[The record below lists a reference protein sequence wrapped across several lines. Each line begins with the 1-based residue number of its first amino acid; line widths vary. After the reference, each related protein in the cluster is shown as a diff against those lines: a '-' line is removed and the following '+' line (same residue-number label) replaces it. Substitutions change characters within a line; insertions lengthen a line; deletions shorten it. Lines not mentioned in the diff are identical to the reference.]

1 MARTM
6 NHRPLQLLAAI
17 LLTLLSPTVF
27 AQAVAYDNIDQAT
40 VRVLGMGSIEVEAI
54 EDEGQTYQLAVPIAG
69 HGSGVLLSK
78 DGLILTA
85 SHVIADTR
93 ALAVRVPGHL
103 GPLPA
108 VTVYNDTTRDF
119 ALLRVKGDFEH
130 IAELADP
137 KAPLAIR
144 QNVFAIGY
152 PLDATRV
159 DPQST
164 PGIVSGVL
172 PTGELQLGMSVN
184 PGNSG
189 GPVVDSDGKVR
200 AIVVARSRLDE
211 GAIGLAYAVPL
222 KTFAETVDKYRAKPA
237 DSTQQAYLEAD
248 TSRRLADLTSLM
260 SLYGLEMMKTSLSK
274 SEMEVDPRIKG
285 ALDEASQ
292 GANASTDGRL
302 LSAVFYWNQSLVM
315 RRRGDTNWP
324 TAQAKA
330 VGLVRE
336 AAKAEPALQ
345 TKSEFVKLLLS
356 LSPAP
361 IGPASA
367 SVDPSNPWG
376 TNYGSNVQPPGS
388 APVVDTPSAAPKQAR
403 PRNLKFVIA
412 AEIAPTIFN
421 VDLSFNAPSYSSGR
435 SHHESHSRTEVAY
448 GARMGVQ
455 NAGKWQFTA
464 GVDVQRVSSS
474 FDCEYCYDPYYD
486 VQGVNVT
493 WDQTLLG
500 PYAGVSFMGIYL
512 GGKLQWIADANTSAG
527 SPVESSGAAIGVEGG
542 YFYTYKKFSLGALLG
557 TYATAGQHDSY
568 SGYEYYETV
577 DTETRA
583 LQLSL
588 LAQLAL

>member
-1 MARTM
+1 MSSRIV
-6 NHRPLQLLAAI
+6 RF
-17 LLTLLSPTVF
+17 LTVLLLSVFAPSAF

-40 VRVLGMGSIEVEAI
+40 VRVLGMGNIEVEAI
-54 EDEGQTYQLAVPIAG
+54 EDAGQTYQLAVPIAG

-85 SHVIADTR
+85 AHVIADAR
-93 ALAVRVPGHL
+93 ALAVLVPGRL

-108 VTVYNDTTRDF
+108 VTVYTDTTRDF

-144 QNVFAIGY
+144 QDVFAIGY
-152 PLDATRV
+152 PLDATRM

-164 PGIVSGVL
+164 PGIVSGVR

-189 GPVVDSDGKVR
+189 GPVVDSEGKVR
-200 AIVVARSRLDE
+200 GIVVSRSRLDE
-211 GAIGLAYAVPL
+211 GAVGLAYAVPL
-222 KTFAETVDKYRAKPA
+222 QTFVETAKSYVGKSPDA
-237 DSTQQAYLEAD
+237 TQQAYLNAD

-260 SLYGLEMMKTSLSK
+260 SLYGLEVMKTSLSK

-361 IGPASA
+361 PVSA
-367 SVDPSNPWG
+367 PPGQANQDP
-376 TNYGSNVQPPGS
+376 YGNVNLQPPSDQGPPPPPTES
-388 APVVDTPSAAPKQAR
+388 R
-403 PRNLKFVIA
+403 PRQRARVFLGAGGDLTAISVSTKPAGEFGDTLDFYGQGFGFGFQAGVTVPLSRAWGLLLGGRFSMATLTIDCSCNRENTEWKQTVVGGFFGARWGIGYVGAHLENVEGHDDLATLNAANVGYGLEGGLQYEGERFGVQVSTRFLGADGEDVDYSSLNLGIA
-412 AEIAPTIFN
+412 ALVF
-421 VDLSFNAPSYSSGR
+421 F
-435 SHHESHSRTEVAY
+435 
-448 GARMGVQ
+448 
-455 NAGKWQFTA
+455 
-464 GVDVQRVSSS
+464 
-474 FDCEYCYDPYYD
+474 
-486 VQGVNVT
+486 
-493 WDQTLLG
+493 
-500 PYAGVSFMGIYL
+500 
-512 GGKLQWIADANTSAG
+512 
-527 SPVESSGAAIGVEGG
+527 
-542 YFYTYKKFSLGALLG
+542 
-557 TYATAGQHDSY
+557 
-568 SGYEYYETV
+568 
-577 DTETRA
+577 
-583 LQLSL
+583 
-588 LAQLAL
+588 

>member
-1 MARTM
+1 MKR
-6 NHRPLQLLAAI
+6 RLLQILAAI
-17 LLTLLSPTVF
+17 LLTLLAPGAL

-40 VRVLGMGSIEVEAI
+40 VRVLGMGNIELEAI

-85 SHVIADTR
+85 AHVIDDTR
-93 ALAVRVPGHL
+93 ALAVLVPGHL

-108 VTVYNDTTRDF
+108 VAVYTDTTRDF

-130 IAELADP
+130 VAELADP
-137 KAPLAIR
+137 KASLAIR

-152 PLDATRV
+152 PLDATRM

-222 KTFAETVDKYRAKPA
+222 KTFAETVTKYLTKPA
-237 DSTQQAYLEAD
+237 DATQLAYLEAD

-260 SLYGLEMMKTSLSK
+260 SLYGLEVMKTSLSK

-292 GANASTDGRL
+292 GAHASTDGRL

-345 TKSEFVKLLLS
+345 TKSPFVKLLLG
-356 LSPAP
+356 LPPTAP
-361 IGPASA
+361 GPASGTG
-367 SVDPSNPWG
+367 DPANPWG
-376 TNYGSNVQPPGS
+376 TTYGSSVQPPTS
-388 APVVDTPSAAPKQAR
+388 APATDKPKQ
-403 PRNLKFVIA
+403 PEGKPLKLNLKVLLGI
-412 AEIAPTIFN
+412 EIVPTLYNI
-421 VDLSFNAPSYSSGR
+421 DLHFDARLSAGVNHREHHGR
-435 SHHESHSRTEVAY
+435 TVLAY
-448 GARMGVQ
+448 GARVGFQ
-455 NAGKWQFTA
+455 TA
-464 GVDVQRVSSS
+464 GTWSVIFGGELQQASGS
-474 FDCEYCYDPYYD
+474 FTCDYCYEPTTSQSGGIDID
-486 VQGVNVT
+486 WSTTQ
-493 WDQTLLG
+493 LG
-500 PYAGVSFMGIYL
+500 PYAGLTFKGLYL
-512 GGKLQWIADANTSAG
+512 GGKVLWFLPG
-527 SPVESSGAAIGVEGG
+527 SNGDEPFHVDGAALGVEGG
-542 YFYTYKKFSLGALLG
+542 YLYSYKRLRAGALLG
-557 TYATAGQHDSY
+557 AYWG
-568 SGYEYYETV
+568 SGEVSEYENYEFGYYDTVETSV
-577 DTETRA
+577 RA
-583 LQLSL
+583 VQLSAM
-588 LAQLAL
+588 AQLAF

>member
-1 MARTM
+1 MPK
-6 NHRPLQLLAAI
+6 HSI
-17 LLTLLSPTVF
+17 YLLTLLLATLF
-27 AQAVAYDNIDQAT
+27 APSALAQTVAYDNIDQAT
-40 VRVLGMGSIEVEAI
+40 VRVLGMGNIEVEAI

-85 SHVIADTR
+85 AHVIADTR
-93 ALAVRVPGHL
+93 ALAVLVPGHL

-108 VTVYNDTTRDF
+108 VTVYSDTTRDF

-222 KTFAETVDKYRAKPA
+222 KTFAETVDKYRTKPA
-237 DSTQQAYLEAD
+237 DSTQQAYLDAD

-345 TKSEFVKLLLS
+345 TKSEFVKLLLG
-356 LSPAP
+356 LAPAP
-361 IGPASA
+361 PVGAPPA
-367 SVDPSNPWG
+367 DGTNPWG
-376 TNYGSNVQPPGS
+376 TTYGNANVQPPTDSG
-388 APVVDTPSAAPKQAR
+388 PPPEPSK
-403 PRNLKFVIA
+403 PRKPLVGLFIA
-412 AEIAPTIFN
+412 AEIAPTLFS
-421 VDLSFNAPSYSSGR
+421 VDLDYKLRYSGS
-435 SHHESHSRTEVAY
+435 SPEPTESHAQTVMSY
-448 GARMGVQ
+448 GAR
-455 NAGKWQFTA
+455 AGFRTLGTIGFILGGQLQRA
-464 GVDVQRVSSS
+464 GGSFHCDFCVDIERNRLGKQI
-474 FDCEYCYDPYYD
+474 DWE
-486 VQGVNVT
+486 
-493 WDQTLLG
+493 QTLIG
-500 PYAGVSFMGIYL
+500 PYAGLIWNGLYAGAKILWVASSDVPQAGAYRIDGPARGLEAGYLYTHKHFGAGALIGGYWASGIYNDYVA
-512 GGKLQWIADANTSAG
+512 WDVTS
-527 SPVESSGAAIGVEGG
+527 SI
-542 YFYTYKKFSLGALLG
+542 
-557 TYATAGQHDSY
+557 Q
-568 SGYEYYETV
+568 
-577 DTETRA
+577 A
-583 LQLSL
+583 LQL
-588 LAQLAL
+588 ALFVQGQI